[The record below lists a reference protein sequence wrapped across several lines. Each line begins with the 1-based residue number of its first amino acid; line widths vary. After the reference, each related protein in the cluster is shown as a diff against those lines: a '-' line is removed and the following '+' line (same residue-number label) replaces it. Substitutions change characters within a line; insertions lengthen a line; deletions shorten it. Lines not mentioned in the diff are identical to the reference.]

1 MAIGRHGKRSQG
13 VVLAMRLHP
22 LEFED
27 LPGWTVD
34 EIVAAWPTYL
44 ASCRAI
50 LGKLPPLRSGLA
62 PSSDMT
68 EVCSRALGLSGDV
81 ALATFFTHNFR
92 PFLVEPE
99 TGVLGGFVTGY
110 YEPELEGSTVR
121 TPEFSAPVLARPGD
135 LLDVRGKAIE
145 GWDPVFEGARTT
157 KSGDLEPYPARV
169 EIEAGGVDNVTAPIL
184 WLRDHV
190 EVFFAQV
197 QGSARIRLQDG
208 TRRRL
213 VYAGRNGRPYTS
225 IGKILIGRGEIPAEE
240 MSLARCKD
248 WLRASGLALGQR
260 GRDVLQA
267 NESYVFFRLEND
279 SEAAVGPTG
288 AQGIALTPLRSVAV
302 DRTIWPYG
310 TPVWIEADLSSAG
323 LGDGA
328 SGRLMIAQDTGSAII
343 GPARG
348 DLFIGSGDRAGDIAG
363 LIRHAARFVV
373 FAPAGMA
380 DHGAA

>member
-1 MAIGRHGKRSQG
+1 MID
-13 VVLAMRLHP
+13 V
-22 LEFED
+22 
-27 LPGWTVD
+27 
-34 EIVAAWPTYL
+34 
-44 ASCRAI
+44 CR
-50 LGKLPPLRSGLA
+50 
-62 PSSDMT
+62 
-68 EVCSRALGLSGDV
+68 CALGLSGD
-81 ALATFFTHNFR
+81 AAIARFFTHNLR
-92 PFLVEPE
+92 PHLVETE
-99 TGVLGGFVTGY
+99 IGGSDGFVTGY
-110 YEPELEGSTVR
+110 YEPEIEGSTVR
-121 TPEFSAPVLARPGD
+121 TLEFSAPVLARPGD

-145 GWDPVFEGARTT
+145 GWNPALEGARMAQ
-157 KSGDLEPYPARV
+157 SGGLEPYPTRA
-169 EIEAGGVDNVTAPIL
+169 EIEASAIEYVTEPLL

-225 IGKILIGRGEIPAEE
+225 IGKILIGRGEILAEE

-248 WLRASGLALGQR
+248 WLRANGLAPGQR

-267 NESYVFFRLEND
+267 NESYVFFRLED
-279 SEAAVGPTG
+279 DAETAAGPTG

-310 TPVWIEADLSSAG
+310 APVWIEADLSSAG
-323 LGDGA
+323 LGVGP
-328 SGRLMIAQDTGSAII
+328 SGRLMIAQDTGSAIV

-363 LIRHAARFVV
+363 LIRHPARFVV

-380 DHGAA
+380 GHGAA